1 MLAKEPPGESSA
13 TEVPTVTEDDERQ
26 RHIRKHLLV
35 GWGALLLFVTLGVV
49 LESLHGFKVA
59 WYHNVGMETRRLT
72 WRLAHAHGTFLAVV
86 NLCFPNSFGKFF
98 SLFQVPASVGIN
110 AESSRCAEVAPQS
123 MDSFYIFF
131 YRLFPSFYFDRL
143 KASFTNPLN
152 DAAHI
157 CFIPGDEGID
167 WKRTYRIQIT
177 GIISLPI

>member
-86 NLCFPNSFGKFF
+86 NLAFALTLYVLGESAQGAWRRIASGCLLGATIALPAVFFLGGIVIYGGDPGFG
-98 SLFQVPASVGIN
+98 
-110 AESSRCAEVAPQS
+110 
-123 MDSFYIFF
+123 IFLTPLGALLLVIAVSATIH
-131 YRLFPSFYFDRL
+131 RLLR
-143 KASFTNPLN
+143 
-152 DAAHI
+152 
-157 CFIPGDEGID
+157 
-167 WKRTYRIQIT
+167 
-177 GIISLPI
+177 

>member
-86 NLCFPNSFGKFF
+86 NLAFALTLYVLGESAQGAWRRIASGCLLGATIALPAGFFLGGIVIYGGDPGFG
-98 SLFQVPASVGIN
+98 
-110 AESSRCAEVAPQS
+110 
-123 MDSFYIFF
+123 IFLTPLGALLLVIAVSATIH
-131 YRLFPSFYFDRL
+131 RLLR
-143 KASFTNPLN
+143 
-152 DAAHI
+152 
-157 CFIPGDEGID
+157 
-167 WKRTYRIQIT
+167 
-177 GIISLPI
+177 

>member
-49 LESLHGFKVA
+49 LESLHGFRVA

-86 NLCFPNSFGKFF
+86 NLAFALTLYVLGESAQGAWRRIASGCLLGATIALPAGFFLGGIVIYGGDPGFG
-98 SLFQVPASVGIN
+98 
-110 AESSRCAEVAPQS
+110 
-123 MDSFYIFF
+123 IFLTPLGALLLVIAVSATIH
-131 YRLFPSFYFDRL
+131 RLLR
-143 KASFTNPLN
+143 
-152 DAAHI
+152 
-157 CFIPGDEGID
+157 
-167 WKRTYRIQIT
+167 
-177 GIISLPI
+177 